1 MHALERQTRHA
12 LGQVGGFGEQAQAQ
26 LVGVEAEQL
35 TGIVREVPHQD
46 LVLVAGVLGQRPDQ
60 GHAAALVAEH
70 ARDVQERLPV
80 RAGLVQPG
88 FGQHGA
94 FLAQLQAEVP
104 QAGLGLLEQ
113 ACQGDGGAHVRQG
126 IVGGLVAQAIG
137 LGEVL
142 QLEGGAAVVMLGP
155 LDAFG
160 AQGPGGAHHVQ
171 QVPAAAAVLP
181 FAGIG
186 VDEVAPEQ
194 VTRDLVVK
202 ADGVVAH
209 ADGVRLGQFV
219 FDGAGKRVLGHALLQ
234 AGLRQDAGEQA
245 GFGFGQVVGRGRA
258 VLHQRLADLV
268 EVHIGAHA
276 GELRG
281 AVATRHLAE
290 GFVVVPVESE
300 IAAHDIGPAESQKR
314 KPGWTNGPLD
324 NQSGRLDGSIRQ
336 ISACARPRNP
346 PSNRHR
352 RSRSRRRR
360 QTPDRSCAGGRR

>member
-1 MHALERQTRHA
+1 VRQGRGQVDAPLLAQGRAEDFQIADHHGRLVDVHALERHTRHA
-12 LGQVGGFGEQAQAQ
+12 LGQIGGFGEQAQAQ

-35 TGIVREVPHQD
+35 TGIVRQVPHQD
-46 LVLVAGVLGQRPDQ
+46 LVFVAGVLGQRPDQ

-70 ARDVQERLPV
+70 AGDVQERLPV

-126 IVGGLVAQAIG
+126 IVGSLVAQAIG

-160 AQGPGGAHHVQ
+160 AQGPGGADHVQ

-186 VDEVAPEQ
+186 VDEVTPEQ

-209 ADGVRLGQFV
+209 ADGVRLGQSCSM
-219 FDGAGKRVLGHALLQ
+219 ALANACSGTPCSRQVCGRMPVSRQ
-234 AGLRQDAGEQA
+234 ASG
-245 GFGFGQVVGRGRA
+245 
-258 VLHQRLADLV
+258 
-268 EVHIGAHA
+268 
-276 GELRG
+276 
-281 AVATRHLAE
+281 
-290 GFVVVPVESE
+290 
-300 IAAHDIGPAESQKR
+300 
-314 KPGWTNGPLD
+314 
-324 NQSGRLDGSIRQ
+324 SGR
-336 ISACARPRNP
+336 
-346 PSNRHR
+346 
-352 RSRSRRRR
+352 
-360 QTPDRSCAGGRR
+360 